1 MSSVAVLAI
10 LYQAK
15 MAGISIQE
23 VAAHCKVEEAWLDRE
38 VPYTSFYEISRC
50 LSQWKFLAPKMNISQ
65 AEVDDIEEDHR
76 KAEEKR
82 IGFLEKWKQKMS
94 MKATYRALVES
105 LLDIQRADDARRV
118 LESKHAYCKF

>member
-1 MSSVAVLAI
+1 
-10 LYQAK
+10 
-15 MAGISIQE
+15 
-23 VAAHCKVEEAWLDRE
+23 
-38 VPYTSFYEISRC
+38 
-50 LSQWKFLAPKMNISQ
+50 MNISQ
-65 AEVDDIEEDHR
+65 AEVYDIEEDHR

-118 LESKHAYCKF
+118 LESKYEF